1 MSYPFQSSYSSHSSW
16 LLLILHIPCSVSGPH
31 ISSLIFSVPMHSVFS
46 HPSVSLAMFHWVYRH
61 FIRFYLK
68 CFTRGSKLQTS
79 LLPAAILHFIY
90 SHSTLFFTLSRYLKV
105 KVKFALEQVTKAQR
119 RNSSTLSLTSA
130 LDGGGWLTPQKCLF
144 TPGKRRGTHFI
155 NGWGGPDECWKPHL
169 HRDSIP
175 GPSSP

>member
-1 MSYPFQSSYSSHSSW
+1 
-16 LLLILHIPCSVSGPH
+16 
-31 ISSLIFSVPMHSVFS
+31 MHSVFS